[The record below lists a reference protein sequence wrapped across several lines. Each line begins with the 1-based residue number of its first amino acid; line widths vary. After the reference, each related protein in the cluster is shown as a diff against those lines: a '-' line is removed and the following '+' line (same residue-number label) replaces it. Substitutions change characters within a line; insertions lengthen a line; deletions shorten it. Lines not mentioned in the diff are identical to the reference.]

1 MKPSRAW
8 VLLPSRR
15 RLNLLSPDPQAWTDR
30 DLAIGLSRTYRW
42 AGYSAWPNPLS
53 VAQHSLT
60 VLALRRLAADR
71 PLTAAEARR
80 ELLHDGTEALL
91 GGYDPITPIKP
102 LLGEGYERLVTLH
115 QAALDIR
122 YALPVW
128 GERSY
133 REHKRADHLAAAS
146 EGLHVVGW
154 SRRELR
160 EDLEITV
167 DPLEHDPLARVEGFA
182 AWEPW
187 PAGFAAERFL
197 DTLET
202 LAVTPGHHPRAHSK
216 AA

>member
-1 MKPSRAW
+1 M
-8 VLLPSRR
+8 
-15 RLNLLSPDPQAWTDR
+15 
-30 DLAIGLSRTYRW
+30 
-42 AGYSAWPNPLS
+42 
-53 VAQHSLT
+53 T
-60 VLALRRLAADR
+60 VLALRRLAADH

-91 GGYDPITPIKP
+91 GGYNPITPIKP
-102 LLGEGYERLVTLH
+102 HLGEGYERLVTLH

-122 YALPVW
+122 YALPAW

-167 DPLEHDPLARVEGFA
+167 DPRERDPLAPVQGFA

-197 DTLET
+197 DTLAT
-202 LAVTPGHHPRAHSK
+202 LAVTPGHHPRAQSK